1 MPKRDPPIFIRHMPD
16 YAREGIDLAARRS
29 REDLDEDR
37 QLRYALTHV
46 IALIGEAATLVPQE
60 HCEQY
65 PGIPWRQIVG
75 MRHKLIHGSATI
87 ELDVVRST
95 VQQNL
100 PALVTQLEDALGTE
114 PDA

>member
-1 MPKRDPPIFIRHMPD
+1 MSKRDPRVFIRHMLD
-16 YAREGIDLAARRS
+16 YAREGIDLAAGRS

-46 IALIGEAATLVPQE
+46 IALIGEAASLVTQE

-65 PGIPWRQIVG
+65 PDIPWTRIVG
-75 MRHKLIHGSATI
+75 MRHKLIHGYATI
-87 ELDVVRST
+87 DLDVVWST

-100 PALVTQLEDALGTE
+100 PVLVTQLEAALETK